1 VLYANRLV
9 VVLVCMLLAFVPARA
24 NPMLLVDAQT
34 LDVLYAED
42 AGQPWH
48 PASLTKMMTAYVAF
62 EEIAEG
68 SISLD
73 TPVILSRNAI
83 NQAPSKSGLPVGSA
97 LTLKDALYLLL
108 VKSANDIAVGIAETI
123 GGSED
128 AFVAEMNEV
137 AQRMGLTATHFAN
150 PHGLHDAAQVTSA
163 RDLAILTLY
172 IQQNF
177 PQYMPIFGTQAVQ
190 LDDVRL
196 ESQNQLLTKFAGTT
210 GMKTGYVCA
219 SGLNMVASVRRNGRD
234 LIAVV
239 LGGSSAR
246 ERNERAAELLL
257 RGLSGAASPT
267 GRNLLALS
275 NLPGAAPVNMRPK
288 VCGAEAEAYK
298 NAQEAAFPM
307 GLDGQPSYLNDVVA
321 GSSYIAT
328 NLGRLAFGVAVP
340 RPRPPHTPIY
350 APPEV
355 EIALEG
361 ELRGGVAGGPIIP
374 FPRPRPDNR

>member
-1 VLYANRLV
+1 
-9 VVLVCMLLAFVPARA
+9 
-24 NPMLLVDAQT
+24 
-34 LDVLYAED
+34 
-42 AGQPWH
+42 
-48 PASLTKMMTAYVAF
+48 
-62 EEIAEG
+62 
-68 SISLD
+68 
-73 TPVILSRNAI
+73 
-83 NQAPSKSGLPVGSA
+83 GSA